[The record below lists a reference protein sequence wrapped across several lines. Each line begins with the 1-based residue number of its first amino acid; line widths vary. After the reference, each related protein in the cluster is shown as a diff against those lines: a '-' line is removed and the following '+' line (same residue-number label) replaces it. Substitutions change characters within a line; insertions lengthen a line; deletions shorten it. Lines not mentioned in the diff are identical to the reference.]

1 MSISLNDKF
10 ERRPSGVLVLDIYRR
25 DELIDH
31 LELIEHFEGPN
42 LIVVGSQQIHA
53 RLLGGAVTNQSV
65 TQIGYGTNGT
75 APAFGNTALTGA
87 YTKALDSVTY
97 PNTNQVQF
105 NFSLGVGG
113 TDTGAYGLAI
123 SEFGLLTAAGT
134 LYARKTRSAPL
145 NFNSDISFQGS
156 WTISF

>member
-1 MSISLNDKF
+1 MGISLHDNF
-10 ERRPSGVLVLDIYRR
+10 ERAPSGRFILEVFRCGELV
-25 DELIDH
+25 EV
-31 LELIEHFEGPN
+31 FEENN

-53 RLLGGAVTNQSV
+53 RLLGGNVTNQSV
-65 TQIGYGTNGT
+65 TQIGYGTSGT
-75 APAFGNTALTGA
+75 APVFGNTALTGS
-87 YTKALDSVTY
+87 YVKALDSVTY

-123 SEFGLLTAAGT
+123 SEFGLLTPGST

-145 NFNSDISFQGS
+145 NFASDISLSGS

>member
-1 MSISLNDKF
+1 MSFIIKDFPRAPTGHFHLEAF
-10 ERRPSGVLVLDIYRR
+10 ERGR
-25 DELIDH
+25 
-31 LELIEHFEGPN
+31 LIEIVDEHN
-42 LIVVGSQQIHA
+42 LIVVGSQSIHA
-53 RLLGGAVTNQSV
+53 HLLGGAVTNQSV

-75 APAFGNTALTGA
+75 APVFGNTALTGQYA
-87 YTKALDSVTY
+87 KALDSVAY

-123 SEFGLLTAAGT
+123 SEFGLLTPVGT

-145 NFNSDISFQGS
+145 NFNSDISFTGA

>member
-1 MSISLNDKF
+1 MS
-10 ERRPSGVLVLDIYRR
+10 RAPSGVFVLHIYRR
-25 DELIDH
+25 GELV
-31 LELIEHFEGPN
+31 EVFKEPN
-42 LIVVGSQQIHA
+42 LIVVGSQQIQA
-53 RLLGGAVTNQSV
+53 KLLGGAVTNQSV

-75 APAFGNTALTGA
+75 GLAFSNTSLTGA
-87 YTKALDSVTY
+87 YMKVLDSVSY

-113 TDTGAYGLAI
+113 TDTGAHGLAI

-145 NFNSDISFQGS
+145 NFDGDVSLSGTWIVSY
-156 WTISF
+156 

>member
-1 MSISLNDKF
+1 MSIPLTDKLERAPTGRLFYKVF
-10 ERRPSGVLVLDIYRR
+10 ERDK
-25 DELIDH
+25 
-31 LELIEHFEGPN
+31 LIETVDDHN

-75 APAFGNTALTGA
+75 SPVFGNTALTGS
-87 YTKALDSVTY
+87 YVKALDSVTY

-105 NFSLGVGG
+105 NFSLGVAGS
-113 TDTGAYGLAI
+113 DAGAYGLAI
-123 SEFGLLTAAGT
+123 SEFGLLTPAGV
-134 LYARKTRSAPL
+134 LYARKTRTAPL
-145 NFNSDISFQGS
+145 NFGPDISFQGS

>member
-1 MSISLNDKF
+1 VSLSLIDKF
-10 ERRPSGVLVLDIYRR
+10 VRPPSGRLFYQVFERGK
-25 DELIDH
+25 
-31 LELIEHFEGPN
+31 LIETVDDHN
-42 LIVVGSQQIHA
+42 LIVVGSQSIHA
-53 RLLGGAVTNQSV
+53 HLLGGAVTNQSV

-75 APAFGNTALTGA
+75 APVFGNTALTGA
-87 YTKALDSVTY
+87 YTKAIDSVAY
-97 PNTNQVQF
+97 PATNQVQF

-123 SEFGLLTAAGT
+123 SEFGLLTPSGT

-145 NFNSDISFQGS
+145 NFNSDISFTGA

>member
-1 MSISLNDKF
+1 MSISLTDILERKPTGRLFLEIF
-10 ERRPSGVLVLDIYRR
+10 ERGK
-25 DELIDH
+25 
-31 LELIEHFEGPN
+31 LIETFDEQN
-42 LIVVGSQQIHA
+42 LIVIGSQQVHA
-53 RLLGGAVTNQSV
+53 KLLGGAVTNQSV

-75 APAFGNTALTGA
+75 APVFGNTALTSP
-87 YTKALDSVTY
+87 YTKLLDSVTY

-123 SEFGLLTAAGT
+123 SEFGLLTASGT
-134 LYARKTRSAPL
+134 LYARKTRTAPL